1 MKDYELT
8 IENGILLFVSDL
20 EGSSDEGND
29 LGKNKCSPGRLY
41 IPECVTEIH
50 LQALIGIDPT
60 AVDVEDGNPMFFSRD
75 NCLISREDGTL
86 LFGCKRSKIPDDG
99 SVRSIGQFAFHYIDE
114 ADREFDEMI
123 VPASVCHVGFMAL
136 AISTKEKGCVF
147 SFRGSPT
154 LEPGAFGTKAEA
166 AGVKID
172 SYKKMPDNLYCDSGK
187 IMIRGKAGST
197 VETYCKQYGI
207 CFAPFRDV
215 KHLTD

>member
-8 IENGILLFVSDL
+8 IENGTLLFVSEIDGL
-20 EGSSDEGND
+20 SADSDD
-29 LGKNKCSPGRLY
+29 LGNIKNHSGRLF
-41 IPECVTEIH
+41 IPACVTEIH
-50 LQALIGIDPT
+50 PLALIGFDPV
-60 AVDVEDGNPMFFSRD
+60 AVEVEDGNPMFFSRD
-75 NCLISREDGTL
+75 NCLLSREDGTL

-172 SYKKMPDNLYCDSGK
+172 SYKNMPDMLYCDSRK
-187 IMIRGKAGST
+187 IMIHGKNGST
-197 VETYCKQYGI
+197 VQKYCKQYGI
-207 CFAPFRDV
+207 CFVPFRNE
-215 KHLTD
+215 KTPN